1 MLNLDDLNV
10 SEYHKKYFKQNVN
23 ALASL
28 SFEYFFRRNYNVCGD
43 TIVKSPKSII
53 AHNRVKVF
61 YKFIAYFYTIF
72 TVELNLTHGLF

>member
-1 MLNLDDLNV
+1 MFQSIIKGILNRILKHCL
-10 SEYHKKYFKQNVN
+10 
-23 ALASL
+23 SL
-28 SFEYFFRRNYNVCGD
+28 EYFFSRDCNAREN

-53 AHNRVKVF
+53 AHTRVKVF